1 MQTSEPPP
9 LPKKKPPLWQV
20 LLAVFVGIP
29 SAIVLSIVVPCGGLF
44 IAIFVGVKV
53 YKALRK
59 DA

>member
-29 SAIVLSIVVPCGGLF
+29 SAIVLSIVVPCFGLF
-44 IAIFVGVKV
+44 IAVFVGIKV
-53 YKALRK
+53 FKAI
-59 DA
+59 